1 MLNKYL
7 YSLTSFAAGAGFC
20 LALMLSCGDNSPSD
34 ADASCNCAPAEAPL
48 AGRTIE
54 VERAGTLPLPPA
66 NMSPLFGKGGASVD
80 CPAGS
85 ILLSGGCAASLG
97 AVPDIVVEA
106 SFPALTSWSC
116 RFKNLSN
123 DPVPVRAIAKCLMP
137 AQ

>member
-1 MLNKYL
+1 MMNRHLRNFI
-7 YSLTSFAAGAGFC
+7 SFVAGAGFC
-20 LALMLSCGDNSPSD
+20 LALILSCGDQSPSD
-34 ADASCNCAPAEAPL
+34 ADAACNCAPAEAPL
-48 AGRTIE
+48 AGRAME
-54 VERAGTLPLPPA
+54 VEDTSTLPPA
-66 NMSPLFGKGGASVD
+66 NMSPFFGKGGANVT

-116 RFKNLSN
+116 SFKNLTNES
-123 DPVPVRAIAKCLMP
+123 VPVRAIAKCLMP